1 VLTARLL
8 ALFVVVASVAVAGRA
23 SAQDEDYR
31 FHKSN
36 HRAFES
42 PQRFA
47 FELRLGPYRP
57 NIDQAFPG
65 TRPYETVFGTDRR
78 VLVGVEFDWQVVRIP
93 TLGTIGPGFG
103 IGYTNMSADARL
115 QGTGELAAE
124 QTSLTLLPMYAVGV
138 LRIDTLARETAVP
151 LVGYGKLGVGCGFY
165 KTGNDVE
172 TQAKGH
178 TWGMH
183 YAVGAMFLLDSLD
196 QSAAVQLDNDMGINN
211 TYLYVEW
218 MWSRLDGFGKG
229 HDASVLNIGTD
240 TWMMGLAFEM

>member
-8 ALFVVVASVAVAGRA
+8 ALLVVFASVAMASRA
-23 SAQDEDYR
+23 RAQDDDYR
-31 FHKSN
+31 Y
-36 HRAFES
+36 RRVDRRGYES

-65 TRPYETVFGTDRR
+65 KGPYETVFGTDRR
-78 VLVGVEFDWQVVRIP
+78 VLVGVEFDWQVARIP
-93 TLGTIGPGFG
+93 MLGTIGPGFG

-124 QTSLTLLPMYAVGV
+124 QTSLTLLPTYAVGV
-138 LRIDTLARETAVP
+138 LRIDTLARETSVP

-165 KTGNDVE
+165 KTSNDVG

-183 YAVGAMFLLDSLD
+183 YALGAMFLLDSLD
-196 QSAAVQLDNDMGINN
+196 RSAAVQLDNDMGINN
-211 TYLYVEW
+211 TYFYVEW
-218 MWSRLDGFGKG
+218 MWARLDGFGKG
-229 HDASVLNIGTD
+229 QDPSVLNIGAD